1 MRLELTLACPDV
13 LPFDHL
19 PALKGAFHRWTGH
32 NPALHDAL
40 SLYSLSW
47 LRGGKAEKGGLSFPT
62 GALWSISAPDPPL
75 VRSLLAAVVS
85 APGLHAYGLR
95 VTDARLR
102 AVPAFPAGERL
113 FRLLSPVFVKQQLHD
128 ETGQPRPA
136 EHLLYDNP
144 AADAR
149 LTETLQRKLRQAGLP
164 DAGVRVSF
172 DRSYP
177 APKVKLFSYR
187 DVQGRASFCPVLVTG
202 TPEQLGFAWCVG
214 IGHSTGIGCGA
225 LQ

>member
-13 LPFDHL
+13 LPFEHL

-32 NPALHDAL
+32 SPALHDAI
-40 SLYSLSW
+40 SLYSFSW
-47 LRGGKAEKGGLSFPT
+47 LRGAKGGSGGLSFPT
-62 GALWSISAPDPPL
+62 GAQWSISAPDPHL
-75 VRSLLAAVVS
+75 VRGLLAAVVS
-85 APGLHAYGLR
+85 DPSLHAYGLR
-95 VTDARLR
+95 VTDAQLR
-102 AVPAFPAGERL
+102 AVPVFPAGEHL

-128 ETGQPRPA
+128 EQGQPRPA

-149 LTETLQRKLRQAGLP
+149 LTETLQHKLRQAGLS
-164 DAGVRVSF
+164 DAGVRVAF
-172 DRSYP
+172 DRRYP
-177 APKVKLFSYR
+177 APKVKLFSYH
-187 DVQGRASFCPVLVTG
+187 DVHGRASFCPVLVTG
-202 TPEQLGFAWCVG
+202 TAEQLRFAWCVG